1 MRYIETG
8 RRLGRRPRRADALA
22 GFAVMHMP
30 VRSHEPGSVRT
41 KLRLPCQSED
51 VSQHEMG

>member
-8 RRLGRRPRRADALA
+8 RRLGRRPRRADVLA

>member
-1 MRYIETG
+1 MRYTDTG

-22 GFAVMHMP
+22 GLAVMHMP

-41 KLRLPCQSED
+41 KLCLPCQSED
-51 VSQHEMG
+51 VSQQAMG